1 MGARDPARILLLMSR
16 TFAVRLFVLPFLLS
30 AAARAQEPAATPAPA
45 VRSSATAA
53 ANAPEL
59 RLEQRLLS
67 LDLVT
72 YKETRQREGLARQKV
87 TEVLGRLDQALAS
100 DTVALG
106 ALEALQDELAVA
118 RGAAHTAE
126 DRLNGQLDRLEERLR
141 RIALLETDT
150 GAPPTRAAD
159 ALTGRWQVTIL
170 PQNLTATFDL
180 RLNGTVV
187 SGTYQVNGSTAGSFR
202 GTLAGDRLRMQRL
215 DAQGGFDSTWEGTV
229 DNGRITGSWMA
240 NELASG
246 SPSRGDW
253 TAVRGNGG

>member
-1 MGARDPARILLLMSR
+1 MSRKPAVRTLVLLL
-16 TFAVRLFVLPFLLS
+16 LLS
-30 AAARAQEPAATPAPA
+30 AAAQAQTPAAAPTTA
-45 VRSSATAA
+45 ERAATVAG
-53 ANAPEL
+53 NAPEL

-72 YKETRQREGLARQKV
+72 YKETRQREGLARQRV
-87 TEVLGRLDQALAS
+87 TDVLARLDQALAS

-150 GAPPTRAAD
+150 GAPALRAAD

-170 PQNLTATFDL
+170 PQSLTATFDL
-180 RLNGTVV
+180 RLDGTVV

-202 GTLAGDRLRMQRL
+202 GTLAGNRLRMQRL
-215 DAQGGFDSTWEGTV
+215 DAQGGFDSTWEGIV